1 MIKRNVIKIGNVYSK
16 RDWGYAPEYVE
27 AMWKML
33 QLKKKNDFV
42 IGTGKT
48 YTIKYFINETCRY
61 LKIPIKW
68 KGIGLNEYC
77 LNKKNN
83 KKIIVID
90 KKYYR
95 PLDVYSLKSKPSRAK
110 KILKWSYRTN
120 LKGLIK
126 QMCDSELK
134 ELNVK
139 IK

>member
-1 MIKRNVIKIGNVYSK
+1 
-16 RDWGYAPEYVE
+16 
-27 AMWKML
+27 MWKML

-110 KILKWSYRTN
+110 KYLSGVI
-120 LKGLIK
+120 GQI
-126 QMCDSELK
+126 
-134 ELNVK
+134 
-139 IK
+139 